1 MYLATADIMQRL
13 DQKTIKGTGIPG
25 VVLMENAGRGIFQHL
40 CSFSPDLKERTV
52 AVIAG
57 KGNNGGDGF
66 VIARYLTNEKIKCR
80 VFLLTSKEKVMG
92 DALVNLNIIES
103 MGIPLPEI
111 TSSSEWKSAFQE
123 MRGGYNL
130 IIDAIFGTGLNTEI
144 RGLLREVIEDVNT
157 ITCPK
162 VAVDIPSGLNASN
175 GKIMGACIKADLT
188 ITMGLPKIGQVIFPG
203 ADYTGTLKLVDISLP
218 QSLVDAERIPYHL
231 ILFEDI
237 SGLIIERG
245 ANTHKGNFGH
255 LLVLAGSPGKTGAA
269 ALTCD
274 AAMRVGTG
282 LVTLGIARSLNP
294 VMEVKLTEAMTEP
307 LPEEEPGFLGIKS
320 WEVIKDIVAGKTAV
334 AIGPG
339 ISTRKGT
346 SELVSRILEV
356 TSIPAVVDAD
366 GITCLY
372 GNLSVLKKVKAPV
385 ILTPHPGE
393 MARLLQCSPKEIQD
407 DRIGISRQFAQQY
420 GVYVVLKGARTVIAE
435 PDGTVSINPTGNPGM
450 ASGGAGDA
458 LTGMIGGLIA
468 QGYPVNRALHIAVFA
483 HGLIADII
491 ALERGKVG
499 ITAGDIIHTIP
510 RCLNLIAQGDP
521 SRIEIPWGK
530 YHLLSW

>member
-40 CSFSPDLKERTV
+40 CSFFPDLKERTV

-103 MGIPLPEI
+103 MGIPLTEI

-144 RGLLREVIEDVNT
+144 QGLLREVIEDVNT

-231 ILFEDI
+231 ILFEDV
-237 SGLIIERG
+237 SGMIMERN
-245 ANTHKGNFGH
+245 ANTHKGNF
-255 LLVLAGSPGKTGAA
+255 
-269 ALTCD
+269 
-274 AAMRVGTG
+274 
-282 LVTLGIARSLNP
+282 
-294 VMEVKLTEAMTEP
+294 
-307 LPEEEPGFLGIKS
+307 
-320 WEVIKDIVAGKTAV
+320 
-334 AIGPG
+334 
-339 ISTRKGT
+339 
-346 SELVSRILEV
+346 
-356 TSIPAVVDAD
+356 
-366 GITCLY
+366 
-372 GNLSVLKKVKAPV
+372 
-385 ILTPHPGE
+385 
-393 MARLLQCSPKEIQD
+393 
-407 DRIGISRQFAQQY
+407 
-420 GVYVVLKGARTVIAE
+420 
-435 PDGTVSINPTGNPGM
+435 
-450 ASGGAGDA
+450 
-458 LTGMIGGLIA
+458 
-468 QGYPVNRALHIAVFA
+468 
-483 HGLIADII
+483 
-491 ALERGKVG
+491 
-499 ITAGDIIHTIP
+499 
-510 RCLNLIAQGDP
+510 
-521 SRIEIPWGK
+521 
-530 YHLLSW
+530 

>member
-1 MYLATADIMQRL
+1 
-13 DQKTIKGTGIPG
+13 
-25 VVLMENAGRGIFQHL
+25 
-40 CSFSPDLKERTV
+40 
-52 AVIAG
+52 
-57 KGNNGGDGF
+57 
-66 VIARYLTNEKIKCR
+66 
-80 VFLLTSKEKVMG
+80 
-92 DALVNLNIIES
+92 
-103 MGIPLPEI
+103 
-111 TSSSEWKSAFQE
+111 
-123 MRGGYNL
+123 
-130 IIDAIFGTGLNTEI
+130 
-144 RGLLREVIEDVNT
+144 
-157 ITCPK
+157 
-162 VAVDIPSGLNASN
+162 
-175 GKIMGACIKADLT
+175 
-188 ITMGLPKIGQVIFPG
+188 
-203 ADYTGTLKLVDISLP
+203 
-218 QSLVDAERIPYHL
+218 
-231 ILFEDI
+231 
-237 SGLIIERG
+237 
-245 ANTHKGNFGH
+245 
-255 LLVLAGSPGKTGAA
+255 
-269 ALTCD
+269 
-274 AAMRVGTG
+274 MRVGTG

-307 LPEEEPGFLGIKS
+307 LPEEEPGFLGMKS

-346 SELVSRILEV
+346 SELVSRILEE

-366 GITCLY
+366 GITCLS
-372 GNLSVLKKVKAPV
+372 GDLSVLKKVKAPV

-420 GVYVVLKGARTVIAE
+420 GVHVVLKGARTVIAE

-450 ASGGAGDA
+450 ASGGAGDT

-468 QGYPVNRALHIAVFA
+468 QGYPVNRALCIAVFS

-491 ALERGKVG
+491 AQEKGKVG

-510 RCLNLIAQGDP
+510 RCLDLIAQGDP